1 MKFKSALV
9 TQSSGSV
16 GGATFAHNQGGLYIR
31 ARSIPTNPSS
41 AFQVAVRN
49 NMATLSNAWSN
60 ILTAAQRAAWTT
72 YAANVT
78 LVNALGDAI
87 HVSGIAMYNRT
98 NTPRLQAGVSRLDAA
113 PTTFNLGSFTNPTIT
128 CVASTGNLS
137 IAFTNTDSWATAVGG
152 YMLVYASR
160 PQSPGINFFNGPYR
174 FTGKIAGAVTPPTSP
189 VTLATPFP
197 VVAGQKVFF
206 DVRVSQV
213 DGRLSSDFRGQLTC
227 T

>member
-16 GGATFAHNQGGLYIR
+16 GGATFAHNQGGLYVR

-60 ILTAAQRAAWTT
+60 ILTAAQRAAWAV
-72 YAANVT
+72 YASNVS

-98 NTPRLQAGVSRLDAA
+98 NTPRLQAGVSRIDAA

-128 CVASTGNLS
+128 CVASSSNLS
-137 IAFTNTDSWATAVGG
+137 VAFTNTDSWAIAVGG

-174 FTGKIAGAVTPPTSP
+174 FAGKISGAVVPPTSP
-189 VTLATPFP
+189 VTIAVPFP
-197 VVAGQKVFF
+197 VVAGQKVFY

-213 DGRLSSDFRGQLTC
+213 DGRLSADFRGQLTC